1 MRDRRRAR
9 KIVGCTQALAWAG
22 IMGAG
27 SALAAGRPLPP
38 PCSSPLPPGPVL
50 HQFDGVAQLDRFG
63 YSVAFGD
70 VNGDGKADIIV
81 GAVIGTRAKSG
92 AIDRPG
98 YVKVFDGA
106 NPATVIY
113 TFNGYHAGD
122 FFGWRVAAGD
132 VNGDGKA
139 DVVVSA
145 LRFDVSR
152 RLSDVGRIT
161 IFDGSTGTV
170 IRTLDGEVTTEQL
183 GDSLALADVNG
194 DGKADLLAGGWA
206 FDPAGGRGTN
216 KNNGIVRLYDG
227 ATGAVLYT
235 RIGTERAEG
244 IQDEM
249 GRAVAFG
256 DVDGDGT
263 LDIALGAGGG
273 PGYVEVMQGP
283 AYTTRLYL
291 FRGDLSVGNEDQFGR
306 TLAIA
311 DLNGDGKGEIVAGAH
326 VGDGGGLGDSG
337 WVRVFDGATGT
348 LLHQFNGTASPDHFG
363 IRVATGDVNGD
374 GQTDVIVG
382 AEWGTLPGTPPGS
395 GYVRVHDGA
404 TGAVLT
410 EFNGSCDFA
419 DQFNGDHLGFSLAV
433 HDVNGDGKVNILTGA
448 PDGDAGSLDNGY
460 VRLHLDMF

>member
-1 MRDRRRAR
+1 MRDRSRAR
-9 KIVGCTQALAWAG
+9 MIAGWTRALALAG

-132 VNGDGKA
+132 V
-139 DVVVSA
+139 
-145 LRFDVSR
+145 
-152 RLSDVGRIT
+152 
-161 IFDGSTGTV
+161 
-170 IRTLDGEVTTEQL
+170 
-183 GDSLALADVNG
+183 
-194 DGKADLLAGGWA
+194 
-206 FDPAGGRGTN
+206 
-216 KNNGIVRLYDG
+216 
-227 ATGAVLYT
+227 
-235 RIGTERAEG
+235 
-244 IQDEM
+244 
-249 GRAVAFG
+249 
-256 DVDGDGT
+256 
-263 LDIALGAGGG
+263 
-273 PGYVEVMQGP
+273 
-283 AYTTRLYL
+283 
-291 FRGDLSVGNEDQFGR
+291 
-306 TLAIA
+306 
-311 DLNGDGKGEIVAGAH
+311 NGDGKGEIVAGAH

-460 VRLHLDMF
+460 VRLYLDTL